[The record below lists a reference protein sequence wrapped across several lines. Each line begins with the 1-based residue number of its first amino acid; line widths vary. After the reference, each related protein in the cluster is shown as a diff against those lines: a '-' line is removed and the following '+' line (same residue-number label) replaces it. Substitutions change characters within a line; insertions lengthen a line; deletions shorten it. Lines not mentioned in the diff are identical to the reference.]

1 MSIKQELLQVCM
13 DYVNKRISNYKLEM
27 DTIKESIENNDKGS
41 SEDDDSGNGKL
52 LNDLEKNAQHLNDAT
67 KMLETLKQ
75 INPKIH
81 NESGTLGSIVYT
93 QTNTFFLSVSVGKI
107 ELDNSSYFAISLQS
121 PIGMLLKNKIKGDQI
136 NFNGTLY
143 TITNI
148 I

>member
-1 MSIKQELLQVCM
+1 MNIKQELLQVCM
-13 DYVNKRISNYKLEM
+13 DYVNKRIYNYKLEM
-27 DTIKESIENNDKGS
+27 ETIKESIENNDKVN

-67 KMLETLKQ
+67 KMLETLKL

-81 NESGTLGSIVYT
+81 NENGALGSIVYT

-107 ELDNSSYFAISLQS
+107 DLENASFFAISLQS
-121 PIGMLLKNKIKGDQI
+121 PIGMLLRNKMKGDQI
-136 NFNGTLY
+136 NFNGTNY

>member
-1 MSIKQELLQVCM
+1 MNIKQELLQVCM
-13 DYVNKRISNYKLEM
+13 DYVNKRIYNYKLEM
-27 DTIKESIENNDKGS
+27 DMIKESIENNDKGS

-75 INPKIH
+75 INPKIQ
-81 NESGTLGSIVYT
+81 NESGSLGSLIFT
-93 QTNTFFLSVSVGKI
+93 QSNTFFLSASVGKI
-107 ELDNSSYFAISLQS
+107 DVENSSYFAISLQS
-121 PIGMLLKNKIKGDQI
+121 PIGMLLKNKVKGDQI
-136 NFNGTLY
+136 NFNGTAY

>member
-13 DYVNKRISNYKLEM
+13 DYVKKRIYNYKLEM
-27 DTIKESIENNDKGS
+27 ETIKESIENNDKVN

-75 INPKIH
+75 INPKIY
-81 NESGTLGSIVYT
+81 NESGALGSIVYT
-93 QTNTFFLSVSVGKI
+93 QTNIFFLSVSVGKI
-107 ELDNSSYFAISLQS
+107 ELEGSSYFAISLQS
-121 PIGMLLKNKIKGDQI
+121 PIGVLLRNKIKGDQI
-136 NFNGTLY
+136 NFNGTNY
-143 TITNI
+143 TITDI

>member
-13 DYVNKRISNYKLEM
+13 DYVKKRIYNYKLEM
-27 DTIKESIENNDKGS
+27 ETIKESIENNDKVN

-81 NESGTLGSIVYT
+81 NESGALGSIVYT
-93 QTNTFFLSVSVGKI
+93 QTNIFFLSVSVGKI
-107 ELDNSSYFAISLQS
+107 ELEGSSYFAISLQS
-121 PIGMLLKNKIKGDQI
+121 PIGMLLRNKIKGDQI
-136 NFNGTLY
+136 NFNGTNY
-143 TITNI
+143 TITDI

>member
-13 DYVNKRISNYKLEM
+13 DYVNKRIYNYKLEM
-27 DTIKESIENNDKGS
+27 DTIKESIENNDKVN

-67 KMLETLKQ
+67 KMLDTLKQ

-81 NESGTLGSIVYT
+81 NESGALGSIVYT
-93 QTNTFFLSVSVGKI
+93 QTNIFFLSVSVGKI
-107 ELDNSSYFAISLQS
+107 ELESTSYFAISLQS
-121 PIGMLLKNKIKGDQI
+121 PIGMLLRNKIKGDQI
-136 NFNGTLY
+136 NFNGTNY

>member
-13 DYVNKRISNYKLEM
+13 DYVNKRIYNYKLEM
-27 DTIKESIENNDKGS
+27 DTIKDSIENNDKGS

-75 INPKIH
+75 INPKIQ

-107 ELDNSSYFAISLQS
+107 DFDNSSYFAISLQS
-121 PIGMLLKNKIKGDQI
+121 PIGMLLKNKTKGDQI

>member
-1 MSIKQELLQVCM
+1 MNIKQELLQVCM
-13 DYVNKRISNYKLEM
+13 DYVNKRIYNYKLEM

-75 INPKIH
+75 INPKIQ
-81 NESGTLGSIVYT
+81 NESGALGSIVYT

-107 ELDNSSYFAISLQS
+107 EMDNSSFFAISLQS
-121 PIGMLLKNKIKGDQI
+121 PIGMLLKNKTKGDQI
-136 NFNGTLY
+136 NFNGTPY

>member
-1 MSIKQELLQVCM
+1 MSIKHELLQVCIE
-13 DYVNKRISNYKLEM
+13 YVNKRIYNYKLEM
-27 DTIKESIENNDKGS
+27 DTIKDSIENNDKKN

-67 KMLETLKQ
+67 KMMETLKL
-75 INPKIH
+75 INPKIK
-81 NESGTLGSIVYT
+81 NESGVLGSIIYT

-107 ELDNSSYFAISLQS
+107 ELEGLSYFAISLQS
-121 PIGMLLKNKIKGDQI
+121 PIGMLLKNKAKGDQI
-136 NFNGTLY
+136 NFNGTSY

>member
-13 DYVNKRISNYKLEM
+13 DYVNKRIYNYKLEM

-67 KMLETLKQ
+67 KMMETLKQ
-75 INPKIH
+75 INPKIQ

-107 ELDNSSYFAISLQS
+107 ELENSSYFAISLQS
-121 PIGMLLKNKIKGDQI
+121 PIGMLLKNKTKGDQI

>member
-13 DYVNKRISNYKLEM
+13 DYVNKRIYSYKLEM
-27 DTIKESIENNDKGS
+27 DTIKDSIENNDKGS

-75 INPKIH
+75 INPKIQ
-81 NESGTLGSIVYT
+81 NESGTLGSIVFT

-107 ELDNSSYFAISLQS
+107 EFDNSSYFAISLQS
-121 PIGMLLKNKIKGDQI
+121 PIGMLLKNKTKGDQI

>member
-13 DYVNKRISNYKLEM
+13 DYVNKRIYNYKLEM
-27 DTIKESIENNDKGS
+27 DTIKDSIENNDKGS

-67 KMLETLKQ
+67 RMLETLKQ
-75 INPKIH
+75 INPKIQ
-81 NESGTLGSIVYT
+81 NEFGTLGSIVYT

-121 PIGMLLKNKIKGDQI
+121 PIGMLLKNKVKGDQI

>member
-13 DYVNKRISNYKLEM
+13 DYVNKRIYNYKFEM
-27 DTIKESIENNDKGS
+27 DTIKESIENNDKVS

-75 INPKIH
+75 INPKIQ

-107 ELDNSSYFAISLQS
+107 DLDNTNYFAISLQS
-121 PIGMLLKNKIKGDQI
+121 PIGMLLRNKTKGDQI

-143 TITNI
+143 SITNI

>member
-13 DYVNKRISNYKLEM
+13 DYVNKRIYNYKLEM

-75 INPKIH
+75 INPKIQ
-81 NESGTLGSIVYT
+81 NESGALGSIVYT

>member
-41 SEDDDSGNGKL
+41 SEDDDSGNGRL

-67 KMLETLKQ
+67 KMLEILKQ
-75 INPKIH
+75 INPKIQ

-107 ELDNSSYFAISLQS
+107 ELENSSYFAISLQS
-121 PIGMLLKNKIKGDQI
+121 PIGMLLKNKTKGDQI

>member
-13 DYVNKRISNYKLEM
+13 DYVNKRIYNYKLEM
-27 DTIKESIENNDKGS
+27 DTIKESIENNDKVN

-81 NESGTLGSIVYT
+81 NESGALGSIVYT
-93 QTNTFFLSVSVGKI
+93 QTNIFFLSVSVGKI
-107 ELDNSSYFAISLQS
+107 ELESTSYFAISLQS
-121 PIGMLLKNKIKGDQI
+121 PIGMLLRNKIKGDQI
-136 NFNGTLY
+136 NFNGTIY

>member
-13 DYVNKRISNYKLEM
+13 NYVNKRIYNYKLEM
-27 DTIKESIENNDKGS
+27 ETIKESIENNDKVNS
-41 SEDDDSGNGKL
+41 VDDDSGNGKL

-81 NESGTLGSIVYT
+81 NESGVLGSVVFT
-93 QTNTFFLSVSVGKI
+93 QTNIFFLSVSVGKI
-107 ELDNSSYFAISLQS
+107 DIGSSSYFAISLQS
-121 PIGMLLKNKIKGDQI
+121 PIGMLLRNKIKGDQI
-136 NFNGTLY
+136 NFNGTNY
-143 TITNI
+143 IITNI